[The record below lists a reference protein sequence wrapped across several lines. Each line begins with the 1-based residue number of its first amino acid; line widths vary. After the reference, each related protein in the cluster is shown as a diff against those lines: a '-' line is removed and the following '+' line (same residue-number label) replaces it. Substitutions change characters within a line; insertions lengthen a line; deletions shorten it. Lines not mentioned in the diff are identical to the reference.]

1 MNLEWILEFFKLQ
14 NIFWNHWEIFNLHFI
29 YFSFDLYYF
38 LFLLNLSSICSSNFL
53 RFKMV

>member
-38 LFLLNLSSICSSNFL
+38 LLLTSDFVCSFSNSFI
-53 RFKMV
+53 MW